1 MLFLAFMREEF
12 QIKGTNVNVQT
23 PGEVFTDGPD
33 VQSSFS
39 DAKLATHSPNHHIL
53 D

>member
-1 MLFLAFMREEF
+1 MLLYLAFMREEF
-12 QIKGTNVNVQT
+12 QIKGTNVQT

-39 DAKLATHSPNHHIL
+39 DAKLATHSPNHHIR